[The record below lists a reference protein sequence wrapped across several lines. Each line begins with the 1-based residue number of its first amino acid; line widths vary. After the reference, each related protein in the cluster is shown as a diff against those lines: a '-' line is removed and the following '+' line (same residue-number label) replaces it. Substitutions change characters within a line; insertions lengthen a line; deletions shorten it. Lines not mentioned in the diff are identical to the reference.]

1 MWKRHLV
8 LSLGI
13 LSTAAMMRAGGAVEV
28 AEPSGTAQG
37 DAVVLSKG
45 IDGGRSTE
53 IVVAMDEARPGTGLD
68 GRIDRVFRL
77 QGEFELADQ
86 VVLRSV
92 DADVSWTSGVVTV
105 SVDGRPILTLARES
119 VKDETRPERTFS
131 GFGLSHSTGWTLRL
145 PEAHEVSGARFN
157 EFVTKLFSPLC
168 TTAPGCSG
176 GGKGAISC
184 KLSGCPG
191 APSGCETTC
200 GDGSYACCWCSEEP
214 AGACCRCI
222 AVPPPPS
229 S

>member
-145 PEAHEVSGARFN
+145 PEGTRG
-157 EFVTKLFSPLC
+157 LW
-168 TTAPGCSG
+168 
-176 GGKGAISC
+176 GAIQRIRHQAFFAS
-184 KLSGCPG
+184 LHHRPRVQRGRQGC
-191 APSGCETTC
+191 
-200 GDGSYACCWCSEEP
+200 D
-214 AGACCRCI
+214 I
-222 AVPPPPS
+222 V
-229 S
+229 